1 MQALCMWERRWKGL
15 VTIENWIRA
24 KENNL
29 ARYVNDDILEMAKL
43 YAHLK
48 VNDSADSKQFKRDQ
62 IKEKIKDW
70 HNKKLHGQLVN
81 DKEETDGKNSWQ

>member
-1 MQALCMWERRWKGL
+1 
-15 VTIENWIRA
+15 
-24 KENNL
+24 
-29 ARYVNDDILEMAKL
+29 MAKL